1 MKKNLKL
8 KNILVLFLC
17 IVSIILI
24 SSKVLATEPIITPI
38 TGDDYN
44 NAQTIT
50 DYGNDSNNSNSNS
63 NSNSSDNNL
72 SNNTSNNTNSA
83 KRYNN
88 TNKTVPQ
95 TGVQDYNIG
104 ILLIIAV
111 AAAIYAYKKVKD
123 YNNI

>member
-24 SSKVLATEPIITPI
+24 SSRVLATEPIITPI

-50 DYGNDSNNSNSNS
+50 DEGNNSNTSNSNS
-63 NSNSSDNNL
+63 LDDNL

-83 KRYNN
+83 KRYNNTN

>member
-50 DYGNDSNNSNSNS
+50 DHGNDSNNS

>member
-50 DYGNDSNNSNSNS
+50 DEGNNSNNS